1 MKTKY
6 EVGKCFNVEGGY
18 CRIEAY
24 CGDNVY
30 RVARYAIRETGDF
43 RWIETQIGTDYFTG
57 NDIAASI
64 RLYGDGLR

>member
-1 MKTKY
+1 MKTRY
-6 EVGKCFNVEGGY
+6 EVGKCFDVEGGY
-18 CRIEAY
+18 CRIVDY

-30 RVARYAIRETGDF
+30 RVARYVIREKENS
-43 RWIETQIGTDYFTG
+43 WIETQIGNDYFTG

>member
-1 MKTKY
+1 MTRY
-6 EVGKCFNVEGGY
+6 EVGKCFDVEGGY

-24 CGDNVY
+24 CGDNMY
-30 RVARYAIRETGDF
+30 RVTRYTIHETEDF
-43 RWIETQIGTDYFTG
+43 RYIETEIGTDYFTD